1 MRDTR
6 PNHRTDT
13 FQQFDLWD
21 TDFCQQII
29 ETALLEP
36 VKEARLQ
43 DQGKKMT
50 IRNATGHGLDPHEH
64 PNIAIPLVDKAVSN
78 PWGFKLYADSHIL
91 SGLDVVRY
99 EPGDYYRP
107 HTDWGGS
114 AGDRKIS
121 LTVQLSPSENYKGGN
136 MLLHDGPDSWVMD
149 RTQGTATFFPS
160 WTLHEVKPVM
170 KGERW
175 ALVAFFCGPPYC

>member
-91 SGLDVVRY
+91 SGLDVIRY